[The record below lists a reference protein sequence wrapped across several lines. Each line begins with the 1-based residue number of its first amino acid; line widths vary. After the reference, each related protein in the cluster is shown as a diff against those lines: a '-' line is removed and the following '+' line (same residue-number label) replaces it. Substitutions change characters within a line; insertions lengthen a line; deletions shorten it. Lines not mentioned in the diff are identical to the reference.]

1 MTPSLK
7 HILVFFVLVSGLMS
21 AVAQSNEKER
31 EESKNWFVSLDY
43 GMQMSGIKN
52 EDFVPSNYSP
62 VYRLSIG
69 REISPNFAVQIGYQ
83 GRYFRAISDDL
94 RYNYNFYFAEG
105 MVNMTNLFFGKKAD
119 RKYNLLFHLGPGYF
133 YHEIY
138 ERADIHW
145 NVGGSN
151 TFYLSDNFDLKLD
164 ASAIVGWD
172 IYQGDRDI
180 LPNISLGIM
189 YRFK

>member
-1 MTPSLK
+1 
-7 HILVFFVLVSGLMS
+7 MS
-21 AVAQSNEKER
+21 AGAQSNEKER

-105 MVNMTNLFFGKKAD
+105 MVNMTNLFFGKNID
-119 RKYNLLFHLGPGYF
+119 RKYNLWFHSGPGFF

-138 ERADIHW
+138 DRSNLHW
-145 NVGGSN
+145 NFGGSN
-151 TFYLSDNFDLKLD
+151 ILFLTEKVKLKFDL
-164 ASAIVGWD
+164 SAIIGWD
-172 IYQGDRDI
+172 IYQGDMDI
-180 LPNISLGIM
+180 LPSISTGIIIKDI
-189 YRFK
+189 F